1 MDAPTES
8 VESVGAAERACF
20 AIAGFPS
27 AAIAFLT
34 LAATLSLVL
43 SHYSRLWHDECL
55 VLC

>member
-34 LAATLSLVL
+34 LAATLSLAL